1 MSTYPA
7 KDTNHLK
14 QIFKAIRLQV
24 YFLPMIVVFLILIVI
39 GLLGGLI
46 AGLFGLGG
54 GILFVPVLLFLF
66 QSAGVQDPVLW
77 TVGTSLLCNFT
88 ASISSSFKHFQMGNS
103 FIREGVLT
111 GLFGVAGTFIGRM
124 VATSPY
130 YSEREF
136 VIFFSI
142 ILFYSV
148 YHFLRKKKERQHDAP
163 EEKAAR
169 WYHFV
174 LLGLASGIMAPL
186 AGVGGG
192 LIMVPAMTILLSFGF
207 RKVVSISSLAI
218 VMITLSGWMQL
229 AFLTPLTAG
238 YSGWHLGYVDFG
250 VAIPLIIGSFYSAR
264 RGVWLLSVVR
274 MRTLEIAFSVL
285 LLFVAGR
292 MLYGLM

>member
-1 MSTYPA
+1 LCPG

-14 QIFKAIRLQV
+14 QIFKAISLQV
-24 YFLPMIVVFLILIVI
+24 YFLPMIVVFLILLVI
-39 GLLGGLI
+39 GLLGGVI

-88 ASISSSFKHFQMGNS
+88 ASLSSSFKHFQMGNS
-103 FIREGVLT
+103 YIREGVMI
-111 GLFGVAGTFIGRM
+111 GLFGVAGTFIGR
-124 VATSPY
+124 VIATSPY

-148 YHFLRKKKERQHDAP
+148 YHFLRKRKTQQQDTADEVTVM
-163 EEKAAR
+163 R
-169 WYHFV
+169 WYQSV
-174 LLGLASGIMAPL
+174 LIGLASGVLAPL

-229 AFLTPLTAG
+229 AFMGPLTPG
-238 YSGWHLGYVDFG
+238 YSGLHLGYVDFG
-250 VAIPLIIGSFYSAR
+250 VAIPLIIGSFYAAR

-274 MRTLEIAFSVL
+274 LRTLEIAFSVL
-285 LLFVAGR
+285 LLFVAAR

>member
-1 MSTYPA
+1 M
-7 KDTNHLK
+7 
-14 QIFKAIRLQV
+14 V
-24 YFLPMIVVFLILIVI
+24 VVFLILLIV

-66 QSAGVQDPVLW
+66 QSAGVPDPVLW

-88 ASISSSFKHFQMGNS
+88 ASLSSSFKHFQMGNS
-103 FIREGVLT
+103 HIREGVLT
-111 GLFGVAGTFIGRM
+111 GLFGVAGTFVGRM
-124 VATSPY
+124 IATSPY

-136 VIFFSI
+136 VIFFSL
-142 ILFYSV
+142 ILLYSV
-148 YHFLRKKKERQHDAP
+148 YHFLRKKKTRQQDSPADKTVVP
-163 EEKAAR
+163 
-169 WYHFV
+169 WYQFV
-174 LLGLASGIMAPL
+174 LIGLASGMMAPL

-238 YSGWHLGYVDFG
+238 YSGLHLGYVDFG
-250 VAIPLIIGSFYSAR
+250 VAIPLILGSFYSAR

-274 MRTLEIAFSVL
+274 LRTLEITFSVL
-285 LLFVAGR
+285 LLFVMAR
-292 MLYGLM
+292 MLYGLL